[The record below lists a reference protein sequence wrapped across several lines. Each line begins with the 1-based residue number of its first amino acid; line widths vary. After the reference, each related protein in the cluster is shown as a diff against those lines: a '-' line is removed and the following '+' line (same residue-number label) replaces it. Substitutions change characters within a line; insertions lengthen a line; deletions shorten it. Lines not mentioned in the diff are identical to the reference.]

1 MKKSLIAT
9 ALLLLFSL
17 PALAGQQTV
26 TLAVPGMTCAACP
39 LTVKAALTR
48 VEGVSSVDV
57 RYQERDAR
65 VTFDDAKTSVE
76 ALTQATTNAG
86 YPSTLKQ
93 NQATQTQE

>member
-1 MKKSLIAT
+1 MKKSLMTT

-17 PALAGQQTV
+17 QALAAQQTV
-26 TLAVPGMTCAACP
+26 TLSVPGMTCAACP
-39 LTVKAALTR
+39 FTVKAALDR

-57 RYQERDAR
+57 RYEERDAT

-86 YPSTLKQ
+86 YPSKLKPG
-93 NQATQTQE
+93 QATQE